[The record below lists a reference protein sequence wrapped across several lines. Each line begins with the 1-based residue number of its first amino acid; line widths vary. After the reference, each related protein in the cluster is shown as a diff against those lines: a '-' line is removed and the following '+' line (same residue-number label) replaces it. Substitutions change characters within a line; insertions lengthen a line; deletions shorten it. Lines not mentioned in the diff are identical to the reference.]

1 MSINPKPTV
10 AGTKRFEFYVD
21 ESGQDTRGEL
31 FIVAG
36 VAVKDSDALRERCV
50 SLERTSGKGR
60 AKWGK
65 ADRTKR
71 LVYLRTVIAEP
82 TLRDVMLF
90 SYVFRE
96 TTNYDNATIQ
106 SIAHLMDFLQPT
118 DAQAY
123 VYVDGLPK
131 TKCHEYKTCLRKFG
145 CSVKKV
151 SGLNDENEPLIRLAD
166 ALAGAS
172 RDWLE
177 YEDVELR
184 KLFELA
190 VQRGI
195 LVV

>member
-1 MSINPKPTV
+1 MKINFKQTG
-10 AGTKRFEFYVD
+10 AGTKRTEFYVD
-21 ESGQDTRGEL
+21 ESGQDTGGEL
-31 FIVAG
+31 FIVAC
-36 VAVKDSDALRERCV
+36 VAVKDSDALRRRCV
-50 SLERTSGKGR
+50 SLESTSGKGR

-106 SIAHLMDFLQPT
+106 SIAYSMDFLQPT

-131 TKCHEYKTCLRKFG
+131 TKCREYKTCLREFG

>member
-1 MSINPKPTV
+1 MRINFKRTI
-10 AGTKRFEFYVD
+10 AGAKRIEFYVD

-31 FIVAG
+31 FVVAG
-36 VAVKDSDALRERCV
+36 VAIENSDALRERCE
-50 SLERTSGKGR
+50 SLERTSGKGK

-65 ADRTKR
+65 AALTKR
-71 LVYLRTVIAEP
+71 LVYLRTVITDP
-82 TLRDVMLF
+82 LFRDIMLF
-90 SYVFRE
+90 SYVSRE

-106 SIAHLMDFLQPT
+106 SIAHAMDCLQPT

-123 VYVDGLPK
+123 VYVDGLSK
-131 TKCHEYKTCLRKFG
+131 TKCHEYKTRLRRFG

-184 KLFELA
+184 KLFERA

>member
-1 MSINPKPTV
+1 M
-10 AGTKRFEFYVD
+10 D
-21 ESGQDTRGEL
+21 ESGQDTGGDL

-36 VAVKDSDALRERCV
+36 VAVKDSDALRERCEY
-50 SLERTSGKGR
+50 LERTSGKGR

-65 ADRTKR
+65 ADISKR
-71 LVYLRTVIAEP
+71 LVYLRTLISSP
-82 TLRDVMLF
+82 RFRDVMLF

-106 SIAHLMDFLQPT
+106 SIAHTIDRLQPT
-118 DAQAY
+118 DAQGY
-123 VYVDGLPK
+123 VNVDGLPK
-131 TKCHEYKTCLRKFG
+131 TKCHEYKTRLRKFG

-172 RDWLE
+172 RDCLE

-190 VQRGI
+190 EQRGI
-195 LVV
+195 LIV